1 MYVWKVSIYP
11 FSHRQG
17 GIWCGTRERGF
28 LDSEDHEHTLFCRE
42 AAYVAIYAL
51 FQLINWTEGLSIEQ
65 ISYIFVIHILTYH
78 DLAWQVMKTRSYNIL
93 FAKTYDYALIDLL
106 ASSIA
111 PQVMPPWS
119 TMAPSPFASLGI
131 WEDNSRPPGIS
142 LESKIKKLHLEN
154 IPWNVNV
161 SLVVPTVF
169 LEVQSVVKRVTAQ
182 VHNFKS

>member
-1 MYVWKVSIYP
+1 MRTSLMVRKEWSGSLLFLTQRTHCPGK
-11 FSHRQG
+11 RR
-17 GIWCGTRERGF
+17 IWRRYLQKT
-28 LDSEDHEHTLFCRE
+28 D
-42 AAYVAIYAL
+42 
-51 FQLINWTEGLSIEQ
+51 
-65 ISYIFVIHILTYH
+65 VIKKRHMTNRMCPKNKKKKESTTG
-78 DLAWQVMKTRSYNIL
+78 WQ
-93 FAKTYDYALIDLL
+93 DLL